1 MQPDSVLPNQFHRN
15 CVIGRATDKLDP
27 DPSHACNHYGRDR
40 INLGAIPGVSSFSP
54 AGSQGFLPTLH
65 PAVKL
70 DALPGSSGHGEIALD
85 GVLGRTMI
93 LVAAVDTGGV
103 WRGDRRFD
111 DRASE
116 TGEAPSAGGPPNI
129 SSAMADHPRIPA
141 SPRGSPAIPK
151 AARKAHEP
159 WRASG

>member
-1 MQPDSVLPNQFHRN
+1 MQPDSALPNEYHRN

-70 DALPGSSGHGEIALD
+70 DALPGSSCQWPRSHSMAGATGGSTIALRKPERHNEA
-85 GVLGRTMI
+85 VLRISDRLWQTTPAYPVPQG
-93 LVAAVDTGGV
+93 AVGQSQKT
-103 WRGDRRFD
+103 
-111 DRASE
+111 
-116 TGEAPSAGGPPNI
+116 
-129 SSAMADHPRIPA
+129 
-141 SPRGSPAIPK
+141 
-151 AARKAHEP
+151 ARKAHVP
-159 WRASG
+159 WRASGSVR